1 MKIAEYKSDSSWFFS
16 SRFIYAGYLLDFTN
30 QVMVRLVIYFDQQIM
45 KDFTIETSNITTHS
59 LELSPSLV
67 CITDVPS
74 NISNE
79 SMVHRDTRGSVDR
92 GLEQDEYIGIGNMV
106 RLRYLKQINFFFQT
120 VCHLPASLGVAG
132 VH

>member
-1 MKIAEYKSDSSWFFS
+1 
-16 SRFIYAGYLLDFTN
+16 
-30 QVMVRLVIYFDQQIM
+30 MVRLVIYFDQQIM

-106 RLRYLKQINFFFQT
+106 RLRYLKQINFFFKQFAICQLAWVLLEYT
-120 VCHLPASLGVAG
+120 RTAMFHWMFIEVK
-132 VH
+132 